1 MALISARG
9 VSIER
14 GDRRLLDGVG
24 LVVEPGQ
31 LWQLL
36 GPNGVGKSSLLRALA
51 GVTKLGVGGEI
62 VREARMLYLGHAAA
76 IKRALNPVDNLL
88 YHPASD
94 AGLAR
99 ETVEEALARVNLAGY
114 EAVSVGAL
122 SAGQQRRV
130 GLARLVLSQA
140 QLWILDEPFTALDTA
155 GCQWLEALIREH
167 VSAGGAVIFTSHQAS
182 PFGASQQQLDL
193 MRHVVA

>member
-155 GCQWLEALIREH
+155 GCQWLEGLIREH

-193 MRHVVA
+193 MHHVVA

>member
-24 LVVEPGQ
+24 LVVEPGH

-155 GCQWLEALIREH
+155 GCQWLEGLIREH

-193 MRHVVA
+193 MYYVVA

>member
-24 LVVEPGQ
+24 LVVEPGR

-155 GCQWLEALIREH
+155 GCQWLEGLIREH

>member
-24 LVVEPGQ
+24 LVVEPGR